1 MKLGLLIYMD
11 LLKRA
16 TSTSPIDTDI
26 LKGETSPN
34 LKSDVKLRH
43 SGRHLEID
51 ITSYLPRGWT
61 DLDEIRLHNIE

>member
-16 TSTSPIDTDI
+16 TSPSPIDTDI

-51 ITSYLPRGWT
+51 IPSYLY
-61 DLDEIRLHNIE
+61 